1 MAHRP
6 HRDTAGSRDGP
17 GRGPLNACARAAVAV
32 AILTLSAAASV
43 GEPEFCVPMRRPYVP
58 PTEEEIAEYRDLII
72 ADFEAY
78 MSNVTRY
85 FTCLDR
91 ERDRAMREV
100 REVGE
105 EYSAFL
111 DKTAR

>member
-1 MAHRP
+1 MDLGP
-6 HRDTAGSRDGP
+6 HHDTAG
-17 GRGPLNACARAAVAV
+17 GRKGLGHGSLNACARLAVTI
-32 AILTLSAAASV
+32 AILTVSAAASV
-43 GEPEFCVPMRRPYVP
+43 GEPEFCTPMRRPYVP
-58 PTEEEIAEYRDLII
+58 PTNEEIAEYRDLII

-78 MSNVTRY
+78 MIDVTRY

-111 DKTAR
+111 RKIPR

>member
-1 MAHRP
+1 MVV
-6 HRDTAGSRDGP
+6 
-17 GRGPLNACARAAVAV
+17 AATP
-32 AILTLSAAASV
+32 TLAQSV
-43 GEPEFCVPMRRPYVP
+43 GEPEFCTPMRRPYVP
-58 PTEEEIAEYRDLII
+58 PTDEEIAEYRDLII

-78 MSNVTRY
+78 MSDVTRY

-111 DKTAR
+111 RQMPQ